1 MLGGAGRCCAVGPG
15 AAGAVAG
22 AGALAPAPVG
32 GPTASNDAAAEL
44 VDPPLKLSR
53 FATHLVET
61 RVETRHA
68 ALDLGQGLGRPAIGC
83 LDLGQQGRPAPLNLL
98 LHPQDISAEPVEIL
112 VKEGSRLRSA
122 PHEQGEHSG
131 GGAQAAPPPPR
142 RHSERY
148 CLTRKWARR
157 FFAQQP
163 SVFSVQV
170 GRSSP

>member
-1 MLGGAGRCCAVGPG
+1 MGAG
-15 AAGAVAG
+15 AG
-22 AGALAPAPVG
+22 GALAPAPVG
-32 GPTASNDAAAEL
+32 ATDGLELEGQGVDAAAEL

-53 FATHLVET
+53 FAAHLVET
-61 RVETRHA
+61 RVEARHA

-122 PHEQGEHSG
+122 PHEEGDHSG
-131 GGAQAAPPPPR
+131 GGAKAAPPPPR